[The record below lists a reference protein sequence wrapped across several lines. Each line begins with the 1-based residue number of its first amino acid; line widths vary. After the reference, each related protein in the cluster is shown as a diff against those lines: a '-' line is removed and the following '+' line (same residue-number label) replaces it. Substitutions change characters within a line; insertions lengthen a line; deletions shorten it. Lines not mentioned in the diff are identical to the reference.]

1 MKACA
6 SRVCVLG
13 VVLVWVRVL
22 GRGLRSR
29 WCRAPREDMIL
40 RLRLQEWSCRCFF
53 RHWSIRNLRAK
64 AFFRGVRMVIDSF
77 FKVSAIHML

>member
-40 RLRLQEWSCRCFF
+40 RLRLQELPVLLPALVDQKFAC
-53 RHWSIRNLRAK
+53 
-64 AFFRGVRMVIDSF
+64 
-77 FKVSAIHML
+77 